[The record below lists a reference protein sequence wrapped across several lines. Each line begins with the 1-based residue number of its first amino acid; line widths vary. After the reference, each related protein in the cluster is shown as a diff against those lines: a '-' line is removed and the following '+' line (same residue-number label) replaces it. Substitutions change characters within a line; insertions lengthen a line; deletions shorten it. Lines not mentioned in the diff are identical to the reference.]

1 VVSALGANAAFT
13 LIFPPLLKN
22 PNTKMKISGNAILKI
37 TADGLL
43 KIERRLALVIA
54 SIALI

>member
-1 VVSALGANAAFT
+1 MN
-13 LIFPPLLKN
+13 
-22 PNTKMKISGNAILKI
+22 ISGNKILKT

-43 KIERRLALVIA
+43 KMERKLALVIA

>member
-1 VVSALGANAAFT
+1 LGAKATFT
-13 LIFPPLLKN
+13 LIFPPLLKK
-22 PNTKMKISGNAILKI
+22 PNTKMNISGNKILKT

-43 KIERRLALVIA
+43 KMERKLALVIA

>member
-1 VVSALGANAAFT
+1 MN
-13 LIFPPLLKN
+13 IN
-22 PNTKMKISGNAILKI
+22 GNRILKT

-43 KIERRLALVIA
+43 NIERKLALVIA

>member
-1 VVSALGANAAFT
+1 
-13 LIFPPLLKN
+13 
-22 PNTKMKISGNAILKI
+22 MKISGNAILKM

-43 KIERRLALVIA
+43 NIERRLALEIA

>member
-1 VVSALGANAAFT
+1 MN
-13 LIFPPLLKN
+13 
-22 PNTKMKISGNAILKI
+22 ISGNKILKT

-43 KIERRLALVIA
+43 KIERKLALVIA

>member
-1 VVSALGANAAFT
+1 MATFT

-22 PNTKMKISGNAILKI
+22 PKTKIKIKGKATLKT

-43 KIERRLALVIA
+43 KVDLKLAFVIESMAFN
-54 SIALI
+54 

>member
-1 VVSALGANAAFT
+1 LK
-13 LIFPPLLKN
+13 FPPLLKK
-22 PNTKMKISGNAILKI
+22 PNTKINISGNAILKI

-43 KIERRLALVIA
+43 RIERRLALVIA